1 MKTLRQY
8 GKVQVFGEETKTT
21 QALKPV
27 LISSSGLANPACTE
41 HIARILTLDDLS
53 V

>member
-8 GKVQVFGEETKTT
+8 GRVQVFREETKTT
-21 QALKPV
+21 QALKLV